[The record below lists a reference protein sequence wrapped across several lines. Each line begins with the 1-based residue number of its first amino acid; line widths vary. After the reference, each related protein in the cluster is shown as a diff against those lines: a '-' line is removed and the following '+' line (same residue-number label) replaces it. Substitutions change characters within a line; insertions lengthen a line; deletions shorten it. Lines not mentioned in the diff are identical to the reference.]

1 MTGVLLD
8 KADSLGPPLITLAC
22 GVQLLQRYLRFRRR
36 RGLGAGQG
44 CIQMSLSSW
53 QQYPS
58 KPNRYHPHNLY
69 IQMT

>member
-36 RGLGAGQG
+36 RGLGAVRAA
-44 CIQMSLSSW
+44 S
-53 QQYPS
+53 
-58 KPNRYHPHNLY
+58 R
-69 IQMT
+69 